1 MKGKLQA
8 LVRSW
13 QSLICG
19 LMWKQADKMT
29 TVGDQREALQDSG
42 SRGAL
47 EISDSGR
54 YLLAQMQGCAGA
66 GG

>member
-8 LVRSW
+8 RVRSW

-19 LMWKQADKMT
+19 LRGKQADIMT
-29 TVGDQREALQDSG
+29 AGEDQREVLQDSG
-42 SRGAL
+42 SRGAS
-47 EISDSGR
+47 EISESR
-54 YLLAQMQGCAGA
+54 RHLLAQMQGCAGA